1 MYKDNKHI
9 LFFDFLEN
17 HYDSK
22 KFLNILKTSF
32 TKEEGRKVV
41 KTSHPPLETI
51 LVSVKGKEVRASPF
65 KISDSGPTENVF
77 AEIKKIIEQN
87 NFVNQTLHTIGQQ
100 LDRIED
106 KVEKPV
112 FEKPASK
119 NSIKTI
125 EKPLIVLPP
134 DRSKIH
140 FGVTSTMAKLDQ
152 MLAEVKQEK
161 PSCSVINRNGP
172 GVSFDDSFSVN
183 TWNDSD
189 NDVSLSD
196 NFLVQNI
203 DLLEKEFQGLQ
214 VEKPELARIYS
225 RDIKPIGLTKN
236 WYSRPTPPDLQY
248 EERGSH
254 SQFSV
259 SADQMYAWNID
270 GFSEQEILNTLNR
283 MSMVAIAYFNNKLSQ
298 TEIVDILTSGFSGM
312 LRAWWDK
319 HLTAED
325 RETIRVAVKRD
336 TDGLPIL
343 PPEED
348 RREGTHGSPDGVN
361 TLIFTIVKHF
371 VGTPSN
377 ITNRIS
383 DYLNNLRCNKMSDYR
398 WYKDVFMSRVMLRD
412 DSQKPYWKEK
422 FIDGL
427 PRLFAIKVKDSLTDI
442 TGYLNYDNY
451 TYGDIVSVIQKL
463 SISMCNDQRMIAQ
476 QMKDRK
482 KAKYE
487 MGNFCEQFG
496 LPPIAPSV
504 QRRKSSKKFAKP
516 RRNYNRSREEFYKK
530 PVSKSVSKKKPFHK
544 KVSKTPA
551 KGTCFNCGQ
560 PGHYANKCTKKPQ
573 GFKKKLNE
581 LNINSID
588 QEDLF
593 RLLEHGSPTS
603 SDDDELSSSGSDYH
617 SDSDHINSPN
627 IKFGCNDSCCASKVK
642 TINVLDGGRE
652 QGPVLNKEHVLS
664 KEQEHENMLLS
675 IISQI
680 QDPELKEKY
689 LKKLKETM
697 TRKEPSTSKGKIS
710 FEETLGRFQKQKPK
724 DISLND
730 LQHEVSLVKRE
741 ITELREE
748 IKNLKSENASF
759 KQDLACLKLDI
770 EFDHDSPS
778 GEESNQSDH
787 AEPSSP
793 TKEICLVHRSVPQKW
808 FYLVEIVVNHEYRFS
823 AVALIDSGADLNCI
837 QEGLVPTSYFEKS
850 EENLFSANGSKM
862 KIRYELN
869 TAHVCQDNVCF
880 KIPSVLVKN
889 LTHDVILGMPFLNMI
904 YPFLSEAD
912 GITTDPFGQ
921 KVKFKIASKFERDT
935 ARRSVFLLS
944 AKRKHLDF
952 LKQEIKFKRISD
964 NLHDPLLRSKIEDFQ
979 KTLISEV
986 CSDIPNAFWHR
997 KKHVVSLP
1005 YVKDFSENLIPTKAR
1020 PIQMNRETLEFC
1032 KNEIQDL
1039 LAKNI
1044 IRHSRSPWSC
1054 AAFYVQKNA
1063 EIERGT
1069 PRLVINYK
1077 PLNKVLEWIRYP
1089 IPNKNDLV
1097 HRLSDA
1103 IVFSKFDLKSGF
1115 WQIQI
1120 RESDRYKTAFTTP
1133 FGHYEWNVMPFG
1145 LKNAPSEFQNIM
1157 NDIFLSFTDFTIV
1170 YIDDVLV
1177 FSKSI
1182 DEH

>member
-1 MYKDNKHI
+1 MQHFWFFNFDKKCKQSFPLWFQKWWHFFGPINDLFPDNLQQAIKHFTISSVSKMKGRDILLPLLLHFCVKYKIPWICRLQYTKKDHI
-9 LFFDFLEN
+9 LIRQFFVKWWDKFPHTNDIISRISVDFPLVVPN
-17 HYDSK
+17 
-22 KFLNILKTSF
+22 LK
-32 TKEEGRKVV
+32 
-41 KTSHPPLETI
+41 
-51 LVSVKGKEVRASPF
+51 
-65 KISDSGPTENVF
+65 D
-77 AEIKKIIEQN
+77 
-87 NFVNQTLHTIGQQ
+87 
-100 LDRIED
+100 
-106 KVEKPV
+106 
-112 FEKPASK
+112 
-119 NSIKTI
+119 
-125 EKPLIVLPP
+125 
-134 DRSKIH
+134 
-140 FGVTSTMAKLDQ
+140 
-152 MLAEVKQEK
+152 KQEF
-161 PSCSVINRNGP
+161 PSPTPVQALITYPAIP
-172 GVSFDDSFSVN
+172 G
-183 TWNDSD
+183 
-189 NDVSLSD
+189 LSD
-196 NFLVQNI
+196 QASSSKSKSSSSKQKKKSSSAKKKDSTDSSSSSKPTKQ
-203 DLLEKEFQGLQ
+203 DLLLQ
-214 VEKPELARIYS
+214 VELLKKSIEGAS
-225 RDIKPIGLTKN
+225 NSEDSDKE
-236 WYSRPTPPDLQY
+236 S
-248 EERGSH
+248 EAS
-254 SQFSV
+254 
-259 SADQMYAWNID
+259 SADSAASAPYSNVFGHD
-270 GFSEQEILNTLNR
+270 SED
-283 MSMVAIAYFNNKLSQ
+283 Y
-298 TEIVDILTSGFSGM
+298 
-312 LRAWWDK
+312 
-319 HLTAED
+319 
-325 RETIRVAVKRD
+325 
-336 TDGLPIL
+336 
-343 PPEED
+343 PP
-348 RREGTHGSPDGVN
+348 R
-361 TLIFTIVKHF
+361 LVKHF

-398 WYKDVFMSRVMLRD
+398 WYKDVFMSCVMLRE

-422 FIDGL
+422 FIDEL
-427 PRLFAIKVKDSLTDI
+427 PRLFAIKVKDSLIDI

-451 TYGDIVSVIQKL
+451 TYGDIVSMIQKL
-463 SISMCNDQRMIAQ
+463 GISMCNDQRMIAQ

-504 QRRKSSKKFAKP
+504 QRRKSSKKFEKP

-544 KVSKTPA
+544 KISKTPA

-560 PGHYANKCTKKPQ
+560 PEHYANKCTKKPQ
-573 GFKKKLNE
+573 GFKKKFNE
-581 LNINSID
+581 LNINVVD

-627 IKFGCNDSCCASKVK
+627 IKR
-642 TINVLDGGRE
+642 GRE
-652 QGPVLNKEHVLS
+652 QGPVLS

-710 FEETLGRFQKQKPK
+710 FEETLGRFQKQKLK

-748 IKNLKSENASF
+748 IKNLKYENAYF
-759 KQDLACLKLDI
+759 KQDLACLKLDK

-787 AEPSSP
+787 AEPFSP

-808 FYLVEIVVNHEYRFS
+808 FCLVEIVVNHEYRFS

-837 QEGLVPTSYFEKS
+837 REGLVPTSYFEKS

-921 KVKFKIASKFERDT
+921 KIKFKFASKFEHDT

-952 LKQEIKFKRISD
+952 LKQEIKFKRVSD

-979 KTLISEV
+979 KILIYEV
-986 CSDIPNAFWHR
+986 CSKLPNAFWHR

-1005 YVKDFSENLIPTKAR
+1005 YVKNF
-1020 PIQMNRETLEFC
+1020 
-1032 KNEIQDL
+1032 
-1039 LAKNI
+1039 
-1044 IRHSRSPWSC
+1044 
-1054 AAFYVQKNA
+1054 
-1063 EIERGT
+1063 
-1069 PRLVINYK
+1069 
-1077 PLNKVLEWIRYP
+1077 
-1089 IPNKNDLV
+1089 
-1097 HRLSDA
+1097 
-1103 IVFSKFDLKSGF
+1103 LK
-1115 WQIQI
+1115 I
-1120 RESDRYKTAFTTP
+1120 
-1133 FGHYEWNVMPFG
+1133 
-1145 LKNAPSEFQNIM
+1145 
-1157 NDIFLSFTDFTIV
+1157 
-1170 YIDDVLV
+1170 
-1177 FSKSI
+1177 
-1182 DEH
+1182 

>member
-1 MYKDNKHI
+1 MSKENRDKRKTYHRVYSISEKQKIRKEWKKKMYRDNKHI

-22 KFLNILKTSF
+22 KFLNVLKTSF

-41 KTSHPPLETI
+41 KTSHPPL
-51 LVSVKGKEVRASPF
+51 K
-65 KISDSGPTENVF
+65 
-77 AEIKKIIEQN
+77 
-87 NFVNQTLHTIGQQ
+87 TLLFCYRQKWP
-100 LDRIED
+100 R
-106 KVEKPV
+106 
-112 FEKPASK
+112 
-119 NSIKTI
+119 
-125 EKPLIVLPP
+125 
-134 DRSKIH
+134 
-140 FGVTSTMAKLDQ
+140 
-152 MLAEVKQEK
+152 
-161 PSCSVINRNGP
+161 
-172 GVSFDDSFSVN
+172 
-183 TWNDSD
+183 
-189 NDVSLSD
+189 
-196 NFLVQNI
+196 
-203 DLLEKEFQGLQ
+203 
-214 VEKPELARIYS
+214 
-225 RDIKPIGLTKN
+225 GLTKN

-259 SADQMYAWNID
+259 SADQMYEWNID

-283 MSMVAIAYFNNKLSQ
+283 MSMVAVAYFNNKLSQ
-298 TEIVDILTSGFSGM
+298 TEIVDILT
-312 LRAWWDK
+312 
-319 HLTAED
+319 
-325 RETIRVAVKRD
+325 I
-336 TDGLPIL
+336 
-343 PPEED
+343 
-348 RREGTHGSPDGVN
+348 
-361 TLIFTIVKHF
+361 KHF

-383 DYLNNLRCNKMSDYR
+383 DYLNNLRCHKMSDYR

-451 TYGDIVSVIQKL
+451 TYGDIVSIIQKL
-463 SISMCNDQRMIAQ
+463 GISMCNDQRMIAQ

-496 LPPIAPSV
+496 LPPIAPS
-504 QRRKSSKKFAKP
+504 
-516 RRNYNRSREEFYKK
+516 
-530 PVSKSVSKKKPFHK
+530 
-544 KVSKTPA
+544 VSKTPA

-581 LNINSID
+581 LNINSVD

-593 RLLEHGSPTS
+593 L
-603 SDDDELSSSGSDYH
+603 
-617 SDSDHINSPN
+617 
-627 IKFGCNDSCCASKVK
+627 K

-652 QGPVLNKEHVLS
+652 QGPVLS
-664 KEQEHENMLLS
+664 KEQEYENMLLS

-689 LKKLKETM
+689 LKKLKESM

-759 KQDLACLKLDI
+759 KQDLACLKLDK

-793 TKEICLVHRSVPQKW
+793 TKEICLVHRSVPHKW
-808 FYLVEIVVNHEYRFS
+808 FCLVEIIVNHEYRFS

-837 QEGLVPTSYFEKS
+837 REGLVPTSYFEKS
-850 EENLFSANGSKM
+850 EENLFLANGSKM

-904 YPFLSEAD
+904 YPFLFEAD

-921 KVKFKIASKFERDT
+921 KVKFKFASKFERDT

-952 LKQEIKFKRISD
+952 LKQEIKFKRVSD

-979 KTLISEV
+979 KTLISEI
-986 CSDIPNAFWHR
+986 CSEIPNAFWHR

-1063 EIERGT
+1063 EIERG
-1069 PRLVINYK
+1069 
-1077 PLNKVLEWIRYP
+1077 
-1089 IPNKNDLV
+1089 
-1097 HRLSDA
+1097 
-1103 IVFSKFDLKSGF
+1103 
-1115 WQIQI
+1115 
-1120 RESDRYKTAFTTP
+1120 
-1133 FGHYEWNVMPFG
+1133 
-1145 LKNAPSEFQNIM
+1145 
-1157 NDIFLSFTDFTIV
+1157 
-1170 YIDDVLV
+1170 
-1177 FSKSI
+1177 
-1182 DEH
+1182 

>member
-1 MYKDNKHI
+1 M
-9 LFFDFLEN
+9 
-17 HYDSK
+17 
-22 KFLNILKTSF
+22 
-32 TKEEGRKVV
+32 
-41 KTSHPPLETI
+41 
-51 LVSVKGKEVRASPF
+51 ASPF
-65 KISDSGPTENVF
+65 KISDPGPNENVF
-77 AEIKKIIEQN
+77 AETKKIIEQN

-100 LDRIED
+100 LDRIEE

-112 FEKPASK
+112 FEKLALK
-119 NSIKTI
+119 KTI
-125 EKPLIVLPP
+125 EKPLIVLPS

-140 FGVTSTMAKLDQ
+140 FGVTNTMAKLDQ
-152 MLAEVKQEK
+152 MLAEIKQEK
-161 PSCSVINRNGP
+161 PSCSVIDRNGP
-172 GVSFDDSFSVN
+172 GVSFDDSFSVH

-189 NDVSLSD
+189 DDVSLSD
-196 NFLVQNI
+196 NSLVQKI

-259 SADQMYAWNID
+259 SADQMYEWNID

-283 MSMVAIAYFNNKLSQ
+283 MSMVAIAYYNNKL
-298 TEIVDILTSGFSGM
+298 I
-312 LRAWWDK
+312 
-319 HLTAED
+319 
-325 RETIRVAVKRD
+325 
-336 TDGLPIL
+336 
-343 PPEED
+343 
-348 RREGTHGSPDGVN
+348 
-361 TLIFTIVKHF
+361 KHF

-377 ITNRIS
+377 ITNRVS

-398 WYKDVFMSRVMLRD
+398 WYKDVFMSRVMLRE

-451 TYGDIVSVIQKL
+451 TYGDIVSIIQKL
-463 SISMCNDQRMIAQ
+463 GISMCNDQRMIAQ

-504 QRRKSSKKFAKP
+504 QRRKSSKKFSKP

-530 PVSKSVSKKKPFHK
+530 SVSKPVSRKKPFQK
-544 KVSKTPA
+544 KVSKAPA
-551 KGTCFNCGQ
+551 KGACFNCGQ

-581 LNINSID
+581 LNINSVD

-593 RLLEHGSPTS
+593 L
-603 SDDDELSSSGSDYH
+603 
-617 SDSDHINSPN
+617 
-627 IKFGCNDSCCASKVK
+627 K

-652 QGPVLNKEHVLS
+652 QGTVLS

-689 LKKLKETM
+689 LRKLKETM

-759 KQDLACLKLDI
+759 KQDLACLKLDK
-770 EFDHDSPS
+770 EFDHESPS
-778 GEESNQSDH
+778 GDESNQSDH
-787 AEPSSP
+787 AEPSNP
-793 TKEICLVHRSVPQKW
+793 TKECCLIHRSVPQKW
-808 FYLVEIVVNHEYRFS
+808 FCLVEIIVNHEYKFS

-837 QEGLVPTSYFEKS
+837 REGLVPTSYFEKS

-869 TAHVCQDNVCF
+869 TAHICQDNVCF

-921 KVKFKIASKFERDT
+921 KVKFKFASKFERDT
-935 ARRSVFLLS
+935 ARRSGFLLS

-952 LKQEIKFKRISD
+952 LKQEIRFKRVSD
-964 NLHDPLLRSKIEDFQ
+964 NLHDSLLRSKIEDFQ
-979 KTLISEV
+979 KTLIYEV
-986 CSDIPNAFWHR
+986 CSELPNAFWHR

-1020 PIQMNRETLEFC
+1020 PIQMNRETLGFC

-1044 IRHSRSPWSC
+1044 IRHSKSPWSC

-1063 EIERGT
+1063 EIERVMQLFSPSLTLSLDFGKSKLGSLTGT
-1069 PRLVINYK
+1069 RL
-1077 PLNKVLEWIRYP
+1077 
-1089 IPNKNDLV
+1089 
-1097 HRLSDA
+1097 LSLLHS
-1103 IVFSKFDLKSGF
+1103 VTMSGT
-1115 WQIQI
+1115 
-1120 RESDRYKTAFTTP
+1120 SCHL
-1133 FGHYEWNVMPFG
+1133 G
-1145 LKNAPSEFQNIM
+1145 
-1157 NDIFLSFTDFTIV
+1157 
-1170 YIDDVLV
+1170 
-1177 FSKSI
+1177 
-1182 DEH
+1182 